1 MAYIKSISFKAQKDR
16 RFPFN
21 IDAFSS
27 SFDLK
32 LAPVTILVGQ
42 NGTGKSS
49 FLKTLAIK
57 LDCESIGGA
66 IEEKYSFE
74 AARILAPF
82 VFVNFIR
89 QPSYRFFFNPED
101 FHEYTSSPQ
110 RYRNSLFTE
119 MQKEREELGDSV
131 FNQLAE
137 SMNLPLQNMKRRYG
151 SNLLTFSHGEA
162 TLQILGSKIHSQGIF
177 IIDEPELGLYPTS
190 TFVLISLMRKMLD
203 SGKCQFVLSTHSPII
218 AGIPGASVYEISS
231 NGIHPIEY
239 KSTAL
244 YKFTKAF
251 MDDPNS
257 HPSIKLPP
265 D

>member
-1 MAYIKSISFKAQKDR
+1 MTYIKSISFEVQKDR

-27 SFDLK
+27 SFNLE
-32 LAPVTILVGQ
+32 LAPLTIMVGQ

-49 FLKTLAIK
+49 LLKTLAVK

-66 IEEKYSFE
+66 IEQKYSFE

-82 VFVNFIR
+82 LSVNFVR
-89 QPSYRFFFNPED
+89 LPSYRFFFNPED
-101 FHEYTSSPQ
+101 FHEYASKPQ
-110 RYRNSLFTE
+110 RYRNTLFTE

-131 FNQLAE
+131 FNQLAD

-151 SNLLTFSHGEA
+151 NNLLSFSHGES
-162 TLQILGSKIHSQGIF
+162 TMQILGSRIHSQGIL
-177 IIDEPELGLYPTS
+177 IIDEPELGLHPMS
-190 TFVLISLMRKMLD
+190 IFALNALMRKMLD
-203 SGKCQFVLSTHSPII
+203 SGTCQFLLSTHSPII
-218 AGIPGASVYEISS
+218 AGIPGALIYEISS
-231 NGIHPIEY
+231 NGIHPVQY

-244 YKFTKAF
+244 YKLIKDF
-251 MDDPNS
+251 MDDPSS
-257 HPSIKLPP
+257 HPSSDFHP